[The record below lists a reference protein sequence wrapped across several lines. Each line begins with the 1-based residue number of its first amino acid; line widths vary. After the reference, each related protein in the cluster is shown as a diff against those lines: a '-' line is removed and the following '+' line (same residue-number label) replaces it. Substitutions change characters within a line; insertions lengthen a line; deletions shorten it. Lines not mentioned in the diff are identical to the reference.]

1 MLYPEDQFTLTIG
14 KQIQKAISIV
24 DDCNKYHP
32 ICDYLNGLEK
42 RRRSFLQIFSLNSA
56 YDMI

>member
-1 MLYPEDQFTLTIG
+1 MLYLEDQFTLTIG

-24 DDCNKYHP
+24 DDCNKHHP

-42 RRRSFLQIFSLNSA
+42 RRSFLQIFSLNSA

>member
-24 DDCNKYHP
+24 DDCNKYHT

-42 RRRSFLQIFSLNSA
+42 RAAAFCKSSL
-56 YDMI
+56 